1 MVKCVMKY
9 SFQGRRIMLAK
20 FFDME
25 LPKHAYMVDQ
35 VHEESLSVGS
45 NEKDTFRSSGFADV
59 VYAAVQKDS
68 EDKKPDDSTIEQNGQ
83 VVSD

>member
-1 MVKCVMKY
+1 
-9 SFQGRRIMLAK
+9 MLAK

-45 NEKDTFRSSGFADV
+45 DEKETIRNTAFSDV
-59 VYAAVQKDS
+59 VYSAVQK
-68 EDKKPDDSTIEQNGQ
+68 EAGVRTPDDGILVQNGQ
-83 VVSD
+83 VAGDQSLATLNPLEVVGQQ

>member
-1 MVKCVMKY
+1 
-9 SFQGRRIMLAK
+9 MLAK

-45 NEKDTFRSSGFADV
+45 NEQATFRDFADV
-59 VYAAVQKDS
+59 VYSAVQKDA
-68 EDKKPDDSTIEQNGQ
+68 EDRKLDDGTLVKNGQ